1 MNNVCWLIHGRSLNT
16 NVLEEAA
23 CLFALDRVCGP
34 LPGQDRKLLL
44 CDAHVRI
51 VDPPLVSQAVH
62 PVLTEIRFI

>member
-1 MNNVCWLIHGRSLNT
+1 MNNFCWLTHGHPLNI

-23 CLFALDRVCGP
+23 CLLALDRVCGP

-44 CDAHVRI
+44 GDAHVRI

-62 PVLTEIRFI
+62 PVLTEVRFI